1 MSFSDDFNSCMSSSG
16 LPTPS
21 QLFDSLSDALEFLHT
36 LHNAWENA
44 GGDEEMTLVA
54 LVAAGALVG
63 VDETALA
70 ALGAAAGI
78 TVVAYLTACLSCVV
92 SVAGSSI
99 WNMISSTDDPWLK
112 DQLVAQADQQDIP
125 NPSANA

>member
-21 QLFDSLSDALEFLHT
+21 QVFDSLSDALEFLHT

-44 GGDEEMTLVA
+44 GGDEEMTLAA

-78 TVVAYLTACLSCVV
+78 TVVAYLAACLACVV
-92 SVAGSSI
+92 SVTGSSI
-99 WNMISSTDDPWLK
+99 WNMISSTDDSWLK
-112 DQLVAQADQQDIP
+112 DQLVAQADQQNIP